1 MRMPGAIHELL
12 SRDHERLDALLARA
26 DVDRAAY
33 SELRAGLLRHIA
45 MEEKV
50 LLPEAKRLRGG
61 EPLPIVK
68 QLKADHAALASL
80 LVPPPTAALVA
91 TIRGLLAEHNP
102 LEEGPAGMY
111 AACEALI
118 GGDAE
123 RILEAMR
130 AVPVVRASAH
140 LDEPR
145 IHDHIARMLQARRKR
160 ES

>member
-1 MRMPGAIHELL
+1 MPGAVHDFL
-12 SRDHERLDALLARA
+12 SRDHERLDALLAHA
-26 DVDRAAY
+26 DVDPDAYAAF
-33 SELRAGLLRHIA
+33 RAGLLRHIA

-61 EPLPIVK
+61 EPLPIAK

-102 LEEGPAGMY
+102 LEEGDTGMY

-118 GGDAE
+118 GGDAD
-123 RILEAMR
+123 RVLEAMR
-130 AVPVVRASAH
+130 AVPAVRAGQH

-145 IHDHIARMLQARRKR
+145 IHDHIARMLEARRR
-160 ES
+160 

>member
-1 MRMPGAIHELL
+1 MPGAVHDFL

-26 DVDRAAY
+26 DVDPAAY
-33 SELRAGLLRHIA
+33 AEFRAGLMRHIA

-61 EPLPIVK
+61 EPLPIAK

-80 LVPPPTAALVA
+80 LVPPPTPALVA
-91 TIRGLLAEHNP
+91 TIRSLLGEHNP
-102 LEEGPAGMY
+102 LEEGDAGMY

-118 GGDAE
+118 GSEAD
-123 RILEAMR
+123 RVLEAMR
-130 AVPVVRASAH
+130 AVPPVRASAH

-145 IHDHIARMLQARRKR
+145 IHDHIARMLEARRR
-160 ES
+160 